1 MLDIIK
7 NKTDLDEFIVYIQ
20 KDCYL
25 ETYVFDIIDMVY
37 NNNEYLPYLELIFKE
52 LNKRDL
58 NILENI
64 KNKNNQTVY
73 ELYESM
79 NCDHES
85 IFKEHVNKFINS
97 NIRNILSLFNT
108 PKEQPKSLDVLLIER
123 IEKLEKDVEQLKIW
137 ISNKD
142 LISDNMR

>member
-1 MLDIIK
+1 MLNIIK
-7 NKTDLDEFIVYIQ
+7 NKTDLNEFIEYIQ
-20 KDCYL
+20 KEIYL
-25 ETYVFDIIDMVY
+25 ETYVFEIIDMVY
-37 NNNEYLPYLELIFKE
+37 NNTEYLPYLELIFKE

-79 NCDHES
+79 NCDES
-85 IFKEHVNKFINS
+85 IFKEHINKFINC
-97 NIRNILSLFNT
+97 NIHNILSLFNT
-108 PKEQPKSLDVLLIER
+108 PKEQTKSLDLLLIER

>member
-7 NKTDLDEFIVYIQ
+7 NKTDLNDFIEYIR
-20 KDCYL
+20 KEVYL

-37 NNNEYLPYLELIFKE
+37 NNTEYLPYLEIIFKE

-58 NILENI
+58 NILQNI

-79 NCDHES
+79 NCAES
-85 IFKEHVNKFINS
+85 VFKEHVSKFINS
-97 NIRNILSLFNT
+97 NIRNILSLFNM
-108 PKEQPKSLDVLLIER
+108 PKEQPKSLDANLIER
-123 IEKLEKDVEQLKIW
+123 IEKLEKEVEQLKIW

>member
-7 NKTDLDEFIVYIQ
+7 NKTDLDEFIEYIQ
-20 KDCYL
+20 KECYL

-79 NCDHES
+79 NCDDES

>member
-7 NKTDLDEFIVYIQ
+7 NKTDLNEFVQYIQ
-20 KDCYL
+20 KEDYL
-25 ETYVFDIIDMVY
+25 EMYVFDIIDVVY
-37 NNNEYLPYLELIFKE
+37 NNTEYLPYLELIFKE

-58 NILENI
+58 NILQNI

-79 NCDHES
+79 NCDEP
-85 IFKEHVNKFINS
+85 IFKEHINKFIYS
-97 NIRNILSLFNT
+97 NIGNILSLFNT

-123 IEKLEKDVEQLKIW
+123 IEKLEKEVEQLKIW

>member
-1 MLDIIK
+1 MLNIIK
-7 NKTDLDEFIVYIQ
+7 NKPDLNGFIEYIQ
-20 KDCYL
+20 KEIYL
-25 ETYVFDIIDMVY
+25 ETYVFDIIDIVY
-37 NNNEYLPYLELIFKE
+37 NNTEYLPYLELIFKE

-73 ELYESM
+73 ELYESI
-79 NCDHES
+79 NCDES
-85 IFKEHVNKFINS
+85 TFKEHINKFINC

-108 PKEQPKSLDVLLIER
+108 PKEQTKSLDVILIER